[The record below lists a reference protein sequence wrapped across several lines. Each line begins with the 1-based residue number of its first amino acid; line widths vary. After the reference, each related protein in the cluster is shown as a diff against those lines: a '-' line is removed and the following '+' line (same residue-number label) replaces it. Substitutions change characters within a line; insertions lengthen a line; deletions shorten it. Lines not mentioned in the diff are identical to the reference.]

1 LKLLIVLSKTDKL
14 SEAQLKKVVQ
24 YFSDEFGS
32 EVIPYSALTR
42 RGVREIV
49 ERLAKALE

>member
-1 LKLLIVLSKTDKL
+1 
-14 SEAQLKKVVQ
+14 
-24 YFSDEFGS
+24 
-32 EVIPYSALTR
+32 VIPYSALTR